1 MTDCTDE
8 IMLAILL
15 TLLIVIVGFI
25 FFLTLFFY
33 LLSKVI
39 DGCVRLIV
47 ENKMYLSIKNTFT
60 KHYFLM
66 NTDIEEYR
74 NDLREGL

>member
-8 IMLAILL
+8 IMVAILL
-15 TLLIVIVGFI
+15 FLLIVIVGVI

-33 LLSKVI
+33 LLSKLI
-39 DGCVRLIV
+39 DGCVRFIV
-47 ENKMYLSIKNTFT
+47 ENRMYLSMKNIFT
-60 KHYFLM
+60 EQYFLT
-66 NTDIEEYR
+66 NTDMEEYR